1 MPISTH
7 YCEIPYASLHQQKVN
22 LYKSISFGLIHKN
35 YESKLKMIKR
45 NTEERRSNI
54 VNLIAEQGEVSVDQL
69 ASRFKISEVTIRK
82 DLAELEKKRY
92 LMRRHGGAIA
102 IPNASTPQNDIIS
115 SRKQAIALA
124 AENYI
129 KDHSRIII
137 DSGKTTSAL
146 IPRLAS
152 KEGLVVMT
160 NSLDVANQLRLLNNA
175 PALLMTGGTWDPS
188 SQSFQ
193 GQAAE
198 NVLRAYD
205 FDQLFIGAD
214 SIDIERGTTTF
225 NELIGLSRVMAEVS
239 REVIVVAESDKI
251 GRKIPNV
258 ELTWQQINILI
269 TDDDLPNSV
278 KQKLIAKGVNVICAP
293 HLN

>member
-1 MPISTH
+1 
-7 YCEIPYASLHQQKVN
+7 
-22 LYKSISFGLIHKN
+22 
-35 YESKLKMIKR
+35 MIKR